1 MQAALRSCLCWAV
14 VHVRHEPAHISC
26 ELCPAVDCCQLS
38 PRLPPPPSTQ
48 MQARSA
54 ALGSSEEAETWA
66 FLATHFAAD
75 GRRYL
80 LERLGFTDVLPPEP
94 EPEAADAAAAADGG
108 AEGTDAAA
116 AEAAAAAEQ
125 MQQMTLEQQAAAAA
139 AAGQLLADD
148 GADFF
153 DKASPQGASLRYLM
167 PLLELLQNVNLLALS
182 CREGTLAWHCCTA
195 LDQTAAYILT
205 ACRCT
210 ALFDSIASTHLPCGR
225 LTHPAVSFSAFDCRW
240 RCLLR
245 HPGLHAASP
254 LAAVAAPRPARR

>member
-1 MQAALRSCLCWAV
+1 
-14 VHVRHEPAHISC
+14 
-26 ELCPAVDCCQLS
+26 
-38 PRLPPPPSTQ
+38 

-108 AEGTDAAA
+108 AEGADAAA

-125 MQQMTLEQQAAAAA
+125 MQQMSLEQQAAAAA

-153 DKASPQGASLRYLM
+153 DKASPQGAFLRYL
-167 PLLELLQNVNLLALS
+167 LSLFELLQNSNLLVLS
-182 CREGTLAWHCCTA
+182 CRQGTLAWPCCTHSHN
-195 LDQTAAYILT
+195 LQM
-205 ACRCT
+205 
-210 ALFDSIASTHLPCGR
+210 
-225 LTHPAVSFSAFDCRW
+225 RW
-240 RCLLR
+240 LLR
-245 HPGLHAASP
+245 RHCL
-254 LAAVAAPRPARR
+254 